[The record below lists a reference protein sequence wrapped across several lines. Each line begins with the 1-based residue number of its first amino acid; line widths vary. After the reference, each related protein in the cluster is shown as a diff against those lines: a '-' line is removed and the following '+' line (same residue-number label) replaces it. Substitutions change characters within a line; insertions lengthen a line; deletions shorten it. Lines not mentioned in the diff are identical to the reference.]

1 MDANAQQ
8 HVLVTG
14 ATGFI
19 GRHLV
24 RRLVDS
30 DYRVSSLVR
39 DHACNTMHA
48 DDPDLMHS
56 QQLTGDVTDRH
67 SLDRALDQSQPD
79 VVIHLA
85 GLVRTLQRDGF
96 MRVNADGARNIAAA
110 CAAQPSPPVLVVVS
124 SLAAAGPARTN
135 QSSTDQLRHEGDA
148 AAPVSAYGRS
158 KLAGEQAAA
167 EFAAALPITIVRPPI
182 VFGPG
187 DRAVHQMCKPI
198 ARWGVHPVFGRGESR
213 LAFVHVDD
221 LVAGLLLAAKK
232 GERVSSTKNESAGHG
247 IYFLAEEEQPTYAEF
262 GRLIAMALKRKPPRV
277 IHVPTPMMKLAGAG
291 AEAMGRMR
299 RRTSW
304 LNRDKI
310 TEALAG
316 SWTCTSEK
324 ARTQFGW
331 SPAAPL
337 SDRLHETVQWYRDAE
352 WL

>member
-1 MDANAQQ
+1 MDATERQR
-8 HVLVTG
+8 VLVTG

-30 DYRVSSLVR
+30 NYHVAALVR
-39 DHACNTMHA
+39 DVTRSRLPA
-48 DDPDLMHS
+48 DEFDLMHS
-56 QQLTGDVTDRH
+56 QPLAGNVTDRK
-67 SLDRALDQSQPD
+67 SLDRALDQSQPE

-124 SLAAAGPARTN
+124 SLAAAGPSRADSKQR
-135 QSSTDQLRHEGDA
+135 EGDT

-167 EFAAALPITIVRPPI
+167 EFATSLPITIVRPPI

-198 ARWGVHPVFGRGESR
+198 ARWGLHPVFGRGESH
-213 LAFVHVDD
+213 LSFVHVDD
-221 LVAGLLLAAKK
+221 LVTGLLLAAEK
-232 GERVSSTKNESAGHG
+232 GERVPLADKDDAGRG

-262 GRLIAMALKRKPPRV
+262 GRLIAMALGRKPPRV
-277 IHVPTPMMKLAGAG
+277 VRVPTPMMKLAGAG

-324 ARTQFGW
+324 ARTHLGW
-331 SPAAPL
+331 SPAATL
-337 SDRLHETVQWYRDAE
+337 SDRLHETVQWYRDAG